1 MKQEILKAVE
11 QTSKTMIAPVG
22 AEHHGRMWRRQR

>member
-11 QTSKTMIAPVG
+11 QTSMTMIASVG
-22 AEHHGRMWRRQR
+22 PEHHGRMWRQQR